1 MKFVMPMLMCVL
13 LSAPALKLL
22 VQSRSEEGGPERWAG
37 LFFLFTAAGMP
48 LRMMGVTL
56 IQAGDPVGQ
65 TVNLAGHGF
74 LFLSTFTLTVFTWR
88 VFHPDSGAVR
98 GFVFLLVALQVATT
112 VFALA
117 TGAAHSEESNALVAT
132 NAMRVLPTIW
142 ACAESIRYWRLMK
155 RRVGLGLADPVVANR
170 FALWGVW
177 TGAFAA
183 LPGVALVLR
192 IVLPIV
198 LADSAGQID
207 THAVQDTVL
216 GPLRVLMG
224 VAALFGIVALTL
236 SFFPPAWYLARVR
249 SKLGGAPA

>member
-1 MKFVMPMLMCVL
+1 MKFVVPMLMCVL

-22 VQSRSEEGGPERWAG
+22 MQSRSEEGGPERWAG

-56 IQAGDPVGQ
+56 IQAGDPVGL

-74 LFLSTFTLTVFTWR
+74 LFLSSLTLTIFTWR
-88 VFHPDSGAVR
+88 VFHPDSSTVR
-98 GFVFLLVALQVATT
+98 GLVIVLIGLQSATT
-112 VFALA
+112 IFALA
-117 TGAAHSEESNALVAT
+117 TGVIHSEESNALIAT
-132 NAMRVLPTIW
+132 NAMRVLPTVW
-142 ACAESIRYWRLMK
+142 ACVESIRYWRLMK

-192 IVLPIV
+192 IVLPII
-198 LADSAGQID
+198 LADDLGQID
-207 THAVQDTVL
+207 THALQDTVL

-224 VAALFGIVALTL
+224 VAAVFGIVALTF

-249 SKLGGAPA
+249 SKLGGAQA